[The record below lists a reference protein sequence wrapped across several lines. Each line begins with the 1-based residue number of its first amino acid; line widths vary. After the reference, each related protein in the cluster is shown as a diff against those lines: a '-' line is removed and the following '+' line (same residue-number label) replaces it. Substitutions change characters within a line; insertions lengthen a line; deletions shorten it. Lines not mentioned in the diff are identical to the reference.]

1 MGKPDFKPEAAS
13 LLKISTQRWMTPRMS
28 STGMIGVAVGVAV
41 VEGVVGTVA
50 VAVIGAVAVAVIG
63 AVAVVA
69 EAVFVLSR
77 AMSPT
82 PRMCLPRPSPNLRP
96 KTSPSLL
103 PMTNPSLWQMTSLV
117 LSLSKDIGWD

>member
-1 MGKPDFKPEAAS
+1 MVMRILKLTKPGTKPDFKPEAAS

-50 VAVIGAVAVAVIG
+50 VAVIGAVAV
-63 AVAVVA
+63 VA

-77 AMSPT
+77 AMSPR
-82 PRMCLPRPSPNLRP
+82 PRMCLPRPSPNLR
-96 KTSPSLL
+96 
-103 PMTNPSLWQMTSLV
+103 QMTSLV
-117 LSLSKDIGWD
+117 LSLSRDIGWD

>member
-1 MGKPDFKPEAAS
+1 MVMRILKLTKPGTKPDFKPEAAS

-50 VAVIGAVAVAVIG
+50 VAMIGAVAVAVIGAVAVAVIG

-77 AMSPT
+77 AMSPR
-82 PRMCLPRPSPNLRP
+82 PRM
-96 KTSPSLL
+96 
-103 PMTNPSLWQMTSLV
+103 
-117 LSLSKDIGWD
+117 